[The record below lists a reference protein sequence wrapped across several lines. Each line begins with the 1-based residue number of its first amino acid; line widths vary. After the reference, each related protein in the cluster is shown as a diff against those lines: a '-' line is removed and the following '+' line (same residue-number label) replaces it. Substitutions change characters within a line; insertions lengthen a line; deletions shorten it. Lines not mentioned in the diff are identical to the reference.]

1 MHTAPP
7 RPSLGHL
14 IREQN
19 RWLARRIASARA
31 LRDYAA
37 LPALIVAQDIAA
49 DSAAACTAAS
59 ALAYS
64 AEQADLEALRLL
76 EDAARDGFNSAD
88 LPAVEQAVRHI
99 RRSAAADHELA
110 EATNLP
116 PAA

>member
-7 RPSLGHL
+7 LPSLGHV

-37 LPALIVAQDIAA
+37 LPALTVAADIAA
-49 DSAAACTAAS
+49 ETARACSALG

-64 AEQADLEALRLL
+64 AEQDDLEALRLL

-99 RRSAAADHELA
+99 RRSAAADHALA
-110 EATNLP
+110 EATTLP
-116 PAA
+116 PA